1 MIVDAFGILNFHHPI
16 AERLW
21 DIAKN
26 EKLPSKLIFQLL
38 YCRLRSH
45 SSVAICSAFLSLV
58 LRNQGLATVRAIVS
72 VGREFVGTV
81 YWELPIQQLPSAL
94 YLLSAETAGGRHQLV
109 VNEKLVL

>member
-1 MIVDAFGILNFHHPI
+1 MASSTFTTPSQSGSGILRRMRNF
-16 AERLW
+16 L
-21 DIAKN
+21 
-26 EKLPSKLIFQLL
+26 
-38 YCRLRSH
+38 

-58 LRNQGLATVRAIVS
+58 LRNQGLATVRAMVS